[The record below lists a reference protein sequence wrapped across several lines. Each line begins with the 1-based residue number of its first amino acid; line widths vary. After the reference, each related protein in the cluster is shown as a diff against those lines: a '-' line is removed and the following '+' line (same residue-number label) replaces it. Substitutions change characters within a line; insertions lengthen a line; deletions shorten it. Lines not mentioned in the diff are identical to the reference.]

1 MQRELP
7 TRLDSLTGLRFFAAW
22 LVVAHHF
29 SNFSALPFLWRYT
42 GFGATGVTFFFVLSG
57 FVLTWSFVPSDTA
70 PRFYWRRF
78 ARIVPLHLVTTAIAL
93 PVFYTWR
100 DVPYDWSAITLSFLL
115 LHAWVPYT
123 TTYFAGNPASWSL
136 SCEMFFYAL
145 HPILV
150 RGALAL
156 KLIGLALL
164 SVAVLFAIFVV
175 ARWSPEWFSA
185 RVVGWLLY
193 ISPLFRVGE
202 FLLGIG
208 LAAAMKRGFRV
219 PVGVIPGVILVALWF
234 HLEYRLSP
242 QYFHYEVGVLIS
254 NLSYVVLPLLY
265 GTIIAAVVQLDFDG
279 ARSVLRTKT
288 MVSLGQWSY
297 ALYLI
302 HASVIYVLL
311 DLYGPQ
317 KYQMLESTLWFGL
330 VTILSIG
337 ASAVLYTVIEHPI
350 EQRLRQLQRTWI
362 ARRQPA
368 AVTAATPTPAPAK
381 TSTTDA

>member
-1 MQRELP
+1 
-7 TRLDSLTGLRFFAAW
+7 
-22 LVVAHHF
+22 
-29 SNFSALPFLWRYT
+29 
-42 GFGATGVTFFFVLSG
+42 
-57 FVLTWSFVPSDTA
+57 
-70 PRFYWRRF
+70 
-78 ARIVPLHLVTTAIAL
+78 
-93 PVFYTWR
+93 
-100 DVPYDWSAITLSFLL
+100 
-115 LHAWVPYT
+115 
-123 TTYFAGNPASWSL
+123 
-136 SCEMFFYAL
+136 
-145 HPILV
+145 
-150 RGALAL
+150 
-156 KLIGLALL
+156 
-164 SVAVLFAIFVV
+164 
-175 ARWSPEWFSA
+175 
-185 RVVGWLLY
+185 
-193 ISPLFRVGE
+193 
-202 FLLGIG
+202 
-208 LAAAMKRGFRV
+208 
-219 PVGVIPGVILVALWF
+219 
-234 HLEYRLSP
+234 
-242 QYFHYEVGVLIS
+242 
-254 NLSYVVLPLLY
+254 LPLLY